1 MPRTLRLLRWL
12 YAGRLIVASAIYA
25 AALWA
30 WVDAPPDTTLI
41 ASLGLLLSFFVT
53 AACLWYTE
61 VLGRMPGRAFLY
73 ANIIFDTLLVTAVVH
88 VTTVGDLPSDFS
100 PLYVLVIAAA
110 SVLLPLPG
118 GLLIGALASILYVSD
133 MLWFQ
138 PYAVSLAT
146 LQQCAV
152 FVVIASVTAM
162 LGHKLRQSN
171 TALGELES
179 ELRQLRLDLKDILA
193 AIDTGLVTVDQN
205 GRLLHMNP
213 AAEELLLLRGDEWR
227 GRIILDELDR
237 STPGLG
243 PAVERTAR
251 TGNPER
257 RVEIRANRPEGDLY
271 FNVRTTILARPD
283 GPCVV
288 AVIQDTTEARQ
299 IDDLIRR
306 AERLQAVA
314 ELGASLAHEIKNP
327 LASIRSSVEQLAN
340 DRINGA
346 DRTTLR
352 RLILTESDRL
362 TRMLSEFM
370 EFSKIELRRWRTLD
384 LRVVTSDAIGLVAQH
399 PDTGSGTEIEFAVP
413 EDPVIVDGDQD
424 LLHRAVFNLLLNGVQ
439 HAGPSGRVKV
449 ELGRVESLD
458 LPTGVGVQAPI
469 SLSVQDSGP
478 GIPESDVGRLFD
490 PFFTTRNGG
499 SGLGLAMVHRAIE
512 AHRGAILVDNQSGH
526 GARFT
531 IYLPA
536 HSGRRN

>member
-12 YAGRLIVASAIYA
+12 YVGRLIVASAIYA

-41 ASLGLLLSFFVT
+41 ASLGLLLSFAVT
-53 AACLWYTE
+53 AAGLWYTD
-61 VLGRMPGRAFLY
+61 VLGRLPGRAFLY
-73 ANIIFDTLLVTAVVH
+73 ANVIFDTVLVTAVVH
-88 VTTVGDLPSDFS
+88 VTTVGELPSDFS
-100 PLYVLVIAAA
+100 PLYVLVIASG
-110 SVLLPLPG
+110 SVLLPMPG
-118 GLLIGALASILYVSD
+118 GLAIGALSSVLYVAD
-133 MLWFQ
+133 MLWLQ
-138 PYAVSLAT
+138 PYPILLAT

-152 FVVIASVTAM
+152 FVVIAGVTAL

-171 TALGELES
+171 TALGALES
-179 ELRQLRLDLKDILA
+179 ELRQLRLDTNEILA
-193 AIDTGLVTVDQN
+193 AIDTGLVTVDAS

-213 AAEELLLLRGDEWR
+213 AAEELLLMRAHEWR
-227 GRIILDELDR
+227 GRVILDELDR

-243 PAVERTAR
+243 PAVERTGR
-251 TGNPER
+251 TAQPER
-257 RVEIRANRPEGDLY
+257 RIEIRASRPEGELF
-271 FNVRTTILARPD
+271 FNVRTTVLARPD
-283 GPCVV
+283 GPWVV

-340 DRINGA
+340 GRLDVNDRN
-346 DRTTLR
+346 TLR

-384 LRVVTSDAIGLVAQH
+384 LRDVTSDAIGLVAQH
-399 PDTGSGTEIEFAVP
+399 PDTGSGTRIEFRSP
-413 EDPVIVDGDQD
+413 PDPIIVDGDQD
-424 LLHRAVFNLLLNGVQ
+424 LLHRAVFNLVLNGVQ
-439 HAGPSGRVKV
+439 HAGPSGRVMV

-458 LPTGVGVQAPI
+458 VPASVPVQAPI
-469 SLSVQDSGP
+469 SLSVHDSGP
-478 GIPESDVGRLFD
+478 GIPECDLSRLFD

-512 AHRGAILVDNQSGH
+512 AHRGAILVDSQSGH

-536 HSGRRN
+536 HNGRRN